1 MPCRSCMTLSAS
13 VEPLCSYS
21 LDQFVEGLFQHAMY
35 CDKVDKTSGNLLKN
49 GGGPNGNYEVAGLT
63 DTVRKYVEKTH
74 DVGAVLQA
82 AGGKPTG
89 PCGDFVSARKAPV
102 SSANSRMKTLS
113 TRGDA
118 AASARLAGFVLPP
131 KLSEAE
137 EELAPAPSSRWNKR
151 LLLSRKLREKFAK
164 TRLPTLGGSRESTQ
178 EVEDGLDPLDR
189 FETHGGTWVHTV
201 PAHVTL
207 DSTNLQLLADLQ
219 MGVGSE
225 PLSVVGTT
233 SVVVEDSPA
242 ISPSDAEVDRQDEKR
257 DCVRAAALVIAKLSS
272 SATPRPE
279 LPFDETGIV
288 WGENRNAP
296 QEDPTINSGGFRA
309 TCSLDGAKKHLRS
322 SRESQS
328 KEEIP
333 CKTFRDDQRSCVV
346 EDHLRSPGSGGAG
359 CFVPQL
365 RLRDGGRSLTR
376 SKDERSSPTTD
387 DHIRPEARHD
397 IARRF
402 AALRHRN
409 HGRESRTESQVA
421 ESAKRLEMREQ
432 ATLNCIMASV
442 EAIPGNFWVQSTAR
456 SHLLSEPV
464 QHDLQAFKEGEK
476 VVDTEVVLPA
486 PGLLTRLM
494 KMVVEGSH
502 EAVPGDDEEGDS
514 ERPVGAGDPAP
525 ATSGPLAVDKAI
537 ETVEKKRKVLMIEK
551 VVLEGE
557 QRGIAAGA

>member
-1 MPCRSCMTLSAS
+1 MSSTSPVPRARATAASPPTNHVSPDEDHPLTSSAAAASLQCYSCGGEFPPHEGLVCSGSQHFLCVKKCLFPYAKLPATLLKTRIHGVSSPARREVRVPCRSCMTLSAS

-207 DSTNLQLLADLQ
+207 DSTNLPKDPKTL
-219 MGVGSE
+219 GVQIVSCAQRAQDSASE
-225 PLSVVGTT
+225 
-233 SVVVEDSPA
+233 E
-242 ISPSDAEVDRQDEKR
+242 
-257 DCVRAAALVIAKLSS
+257 
-272 SATPRPE
+272 
-279 LPFDETGIV
+279 
-288 WGENRNAP
+288 
-296 QEDPTINSGGFRA
+296 
-309 TCSLDGAKKHLRS
+309 
-322 SRESQS
+322 
-328 KEEIP
+328 
-333 CKTFRDDQRSCVV
+333 
-346 EDHLRSPGSGGAG
+346 
-359 CFVPQL
+359 
-365 RLRDGGRSLTR
+365 
-376 SKDERSSPTTD
+376 
-387 DHIRPEARHD
+387 
-397 IARRF
+397 
-402 AALRHRN
+402 
-409 HGRESRTESQVA
+409 
-421 ESAKRLEMREQ
+421 
-432 ATLNCIMASV
+432 
-442 EAIPGNFWVQSTAR
+442 
-456 SHLLSEPV
+456 
-464 QHDLQAFKEGEK
+464 
-476 VVDTEVVLPA
+476 
-486 PGLLTRLM
+486 
-494 KMVVEGSH
+494 
-502 EAVPGDDEEGDS
+502 
-514 ERPVGAGDPAP
+514 
-525 ATSGPLAVDKAI
+525 
-537 ETVEKKRKVLMIEK
+537 
-551 VVLEGE
+551 
-557 QRGIAAGA
+557 